1 MIIVFTVALAI
12 AATIA
17 VIQTVELKNERTAK
31 AEKDGIISALQ
42 THVANLETEVAK
54 LNSRLKAQQTPV
66 VKTATEAPVA
76 EATMAPAKPKK
87 RYYKAKKKPATV

>member
-42 THVANLETEVAK
+42 TQS
-54 LNSRLKAQQTPV
+54 LNASR
-66 VKTATEAPVA
+66 
-76 EATMAPAKPKK
+76 
-87 RYYKAKKKPATV
+87 

>member
-1 MIIVFTVALAI
+1 MIIAFTVALAI
-12 AATIA
+12 AGTIA
-17 VIQTVELKNERTAK
+17 IIQTIELKNERQAL

-54 LNSRLKAQQTPV
+54 LNSRLKAYQTPV
-66 VKTATEAPVA
+66 TPKVETTVA